1 MTARSVLNSEDDER
15 HLLKGGGRVCP
26 SRNEMLQAGQ
36 CVPRYGP
43 KPDGVTPSPKIDNA
57 GKAIGALTDAAGKL
71 ASK

>member
-1 MTARSVLNSEDDER
+1 MTGRGMAKMMSG
-15 HLLKGGGRVCP
+15 KAGGRVCP

-71 ASK
+71 AAK